1 MPVRCRLR
9 TSGSLGAGRAVAQD
23 EAVWRV
29 LGHSVRGASHRR
41 TGAPNQDAILWWSP
55 APEGPP
61 IALVVSDGHG
71 SDKSFRSEIG
81 SQLAVVTTMGLLRE
95 LLGVLPQSPN
105 LSAVKRTAEERLPQE
120 IVRGWQAAVDAHLV
134 AHPFTEE
141 ELARLEEKRGV
152 ASCRQVLDNPRLA
165 YGATVLAALVTRSF
179 LLFVQLGDGDILMVL
194 DSGEVVRP
202 MSRDA
207 RLIANETTSL
217 CMEHAWEEVQLRFQ
231 ASVGGLPALILLA
244 TDGYANSFVNEA
256 AFLQVGTDLLA
267 ILQEDGAQA
276 VEANLSTWLEEASVA
291 GSGDDISLGIL
302 YRSDVVTAVGRSRQT
317 AQPAEVPVSGAAS
330 LEIGKDE
337 VSREERA
344 QIVARIKHEGPREPA
359 KRGRMSDLIDG
370 GRSAQGHEVDAPR
383 EPLDDRPGEDPDD
396 V

>member
-1 MPVRCRLR
+1 M
-9 TSGSLGAGRAVAQD
+9 AHD

-41 TGAPNQDAILWWSP
+41 SGAPNQDAILWWSP
-55 APEGPP
+55 APDGPP

-81 SQLAVVTTMGLLRE
+81 SRLAVETTMGLLRE
-95 LLGVLPQSPN
+95 LLGVLSRSPN

-120 IVRGWQAAVDAHLV
+120 IVRGWQAAVDAHL
-134 AHPFTEE
+134 ATHPLTEE
-141 ELARLEEKRGV
+141 ELARLEEKRG
-152 ASCRQVLDNPRLA
+152 AAACRELVDHPRLA
-165 YGATVLAALVTRSF
+165 YGATVLAALVTQRF

-194 DSGEVVRP
+194 DDGDVVRP
-202 MSRDA
+202 MARDP

-217 CMEHAWEEVQLRFQ
+217 CMTRAWQEVQLRFL
-231 ASVGGLPALILLA
+231 ASDGGLPALILLA

-267 ILQEDGAQA
+267 IMQEDGAQA
-276 VEANLSTWLEEASVA
+276 VEANLATWLEEASVA

-302 YRSDVVTAVGRSRQT
+302 YRGDVVPAVTRSAT
-317 AQPAEVPVSGAAS
+317 PADATQVASEAPAGERDGVPPREVGPHARG
-330 LEIGKDE
+330 D
-337 VSREERA
+337 ERA

-359 KRGRMSDLIDG
+359 KRGRPADLIDEKAG
-370 GRSAQGHEVDAPR
+370 APR
-383 EPLDDRPGEDPDD
+383 DDAAPAGGAPDQGPAEGPD
-396 V
+396 GA